1 MPPTPVLF
9 FVAIIVVIVGFSLY
23 RLKTE
28 RERTAALGP
37 LAASLGL
44 TFTPKSDLSALRAIG
59 DVQLFARGHS
69 KRVTNLMNGT
79 LDGRR
84 LAVFD
89 YQFSIGGGKQARTTA
104 QTVVLLPALKP
115 SLPDLQMAP
124 ENPFHKIAEAYGEQ
138 DIDLASAPE
147 FSRRYIVKGKDE
159 AAVRAA
165 LTPAVTSYF
174 VANQGWWIE
183 AQAGTVA
190 IYRGHI
196 EAKPAEMRQ
205 FIANACEAASRL

>member
-9 FVAIIVVIVGFSLY
+9 FAAIIAVIVGFSIY
-23 RLKTE
+23 RLKLE
-28 RERTAALGP
+28 RQRTAALGP

-44 TFTPKSDLSALRAIG
+44 TFDPKSDQAAVRALG

-69 KRVTNLMNGT
+69 KRVTNLMTGT
-79 LDGRR
+79 LEGRR

-89 YQFSIGGGKQARTTA
+89 YQFTTGGGKAQRTSA
-104 QTVVLLPALKP
+104 QTVVLLPGLKP

-165 LTPAVTSYF
+165 LTPEVTSYF
-174 VANQGWWIE
+174 VAHQGWWIE

-190 IYRGHI
+190 IYRGHT
-196 EAKPAEMRQ
+196 EVKPGELRQ
-205 FIANACEAASRL
+205 FIADACEVASRL